1 MIMLMI
7 IYFWNICQNVI
18 MMIMKNLST
27 KIMYEI
33 KIFLASIVES
43 LMFGEEVNCLTVR
56 HFIFILLLETFLYRL
71 LSIVLPL
78 LVLVIMHSSMIFY
91 FKNFELVTNFAFFTS
106 PLLSHYHWHQYYSN
120 TKTNQKLMAVNCKIH
135 DN

>member
-1 MIMLMI
+1 
-7 IYFWNICQNVI
+7 
-18 MMIMKNLST
+18 MKNLST

-43 LMFGEEVNCLTVR
+43 LMFGEEVRCLTVR

-91 FKNFELVTNFAFFTS
+91 FKNFELVTNFAFFTF
-106 PLLSHYHWHQYYSN
+106 PLLSHYH
-120 TKTNQKLMAVNCKIH
+120 
-135 DN
+135 